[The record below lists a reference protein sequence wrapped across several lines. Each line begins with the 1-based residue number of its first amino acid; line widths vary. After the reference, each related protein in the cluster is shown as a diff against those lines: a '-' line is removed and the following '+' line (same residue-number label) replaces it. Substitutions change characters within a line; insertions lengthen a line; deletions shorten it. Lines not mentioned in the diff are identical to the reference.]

1 VGLGGLVLAAAVAA
15 MMSTASGALI
25 AAATVARADVVPTVS
40 AWLGRAP
47 ALSLKE
53 DPDADVAANRRWV
66 LGLGLVVIAL
76 AIVVQDVV
84 AALTISY
91 DILVGGL
98 LVAIL
103 GGLMWRRGTG
113 LGAGVSMA
121 AGTLVTLGSMIVLE
135 MQSETR
141 YGGVYANEP
150 IYFGLLASGACYV
163 LFSLLSAPTDPAV
176 MAAWDARAA
185 GDVSEEVPVSDAG

>member
-1 VGLGGLVLAAAVAA
+1 

-25 AAATVARADVVPTVS
+25 AAATVARADVVPTLA
-40 AWLGRAP
+40 AWFGGTRSRPQA
-47 ALSLKE
+47 A

-98 LVAIL
+98 LIAIL
-103 GGLMWRRGTG
+103 GGLVWRRGTG

-121 AGTLVTLGSMIVLE
+121 AGTLVTLGSMIALE
-135 MQSETR
+135 LQSDTR

-150 IYFGLLASGACYV
+150 IYLGLVASGICYV
-163 LFSLLSAPTDPAV
+163 LFSLLSRPTDPAV

-185 GDVSEEVPVSDAG
+185 GSVQEEFPVSENA